1 MAQVLICMNV
11 GDDPMRQVTG
21 WGVVVVSVGAMAA
34 IGGLWP
40 LAGLGIVALSGACV
54 ALRCSHP
61 GPLGLWPSTMNDKNE
76 VVPAQW
82 FCDRCG
88 KSWAAGFDHGRP
100 PVQKFTGYDESKAV
114 RSALRAS
121 ELEQRQ
127 RVLALKRAGFEHA
140 EPRKPRISAAIA
152 HVAMNRPVAVGD
164 SRRVC

>member
-1 MAQVLICMNV
+1 
-11 GDDPMRQVTG
+11 MRQVMG
-21 WGVVVVSVGAMAA
+21 WGLVILSVGAMAA

-40 LAGLGIVALSGACV
+40 LAGLGVVALSGAFV

-61 GPLGLWPSTMNDKNE
+61 GPLGLWPATVNDTGE
-76 VVPAQW
+76 SVPAQW

-114 RSALRAS
+114 RSAHRAS

-127 RVLALKRAGFEHA
+127 RVLALRRAGFEPA
-140 EPRKPRISAAIA
+140 EAKRPQQPRISAAVA
-152 HVAMNRPVAVGD
+152 HAAMNRPVSIGD
-164 SRRVC
+164 RRVC